1 MFLARHLL
9 NSPHYDSLMT
19 MAIMR
24 RLRKPGGRLLE
35 RVGVDL
41 LRPGRGAGREED
53 LMTFFFFGPLLPQ
66 QNPMNGRERNK
77 LNGETPLDH
86 RKPSKKNELG

>member
-1 MFLARHLL
+1 
-9 NSPHYDSLMT
+9 

-41 LRPGRGAGREED
+41 LRPGRGASREED
-53 LMTFFFFGPLLPQ
+53 LMTFFFGPLLPQ
-66 QNPMNGRERNK
+66 PNPKNGRERNK
-77 LNGETPLDH
+77 WNGKIPLDH
-86 RKPSKKNELG
+86 RKPSEKE